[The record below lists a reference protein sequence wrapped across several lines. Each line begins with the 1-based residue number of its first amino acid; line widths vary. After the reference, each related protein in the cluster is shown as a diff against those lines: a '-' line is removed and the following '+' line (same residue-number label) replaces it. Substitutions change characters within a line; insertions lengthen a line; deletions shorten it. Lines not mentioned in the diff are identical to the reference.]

1 MHTVHEMF
9 TQSLPT
15 LAPACRQ
22 VSNFLLISGGSV
34 EVFVKF
40 DLTLA
45 YQQLAFD
52 DSIPDTQTITIH
64 QGTCQVAFLHF
75 GISIPFELSIAL

>member
-45 YQQLAFD
+45 YQQLALD
-52 DSIPDTQTITIH
+52 DSIPVTQTITIH
-64 QGTCQVAFLHF
+64 QGTCQVTFLHL
-75 GISIPFELSIAL
+75 GISISFELSIAL

>member
-1 MHTVHEMF
+1 MSTVQEMF
-9 TQSLPT
+9 TQPLPT

-22 VSNFLLISGGSV
+22 VSNFLWISRGSE

-52 DSIPDTQTITIH
+52 DSIPDSQTIIIH
-64 QGTCQVAFLHF
+64 QGTCQVTFLHF
-75 GISIPFELSIAL
+75 GLSIPFELSIAL